1 MQERENPCGLIRFSH
16 RRQLLEPG
24 RPQLPHRAS
33 CSRAGILA
41 AEIRLQP
48 NETKLGRGT

>member
-1 MQERENPCGLIRFSH
+1 MQERENPCGLICFSH